1 MENVKIIG
9 CGYAYGSN
17 CVTNDMLKNVV
28 DTSDEWIQSRTG
40 IKQRTVSKNENTSDL
55 AIRAAKKAI
64 EENHIDKHEIS
75 LIIVATCTPDNV
87 TPSCACLV
95 QEALGLNEDPVMA
108 FDINAACSG
117 FIYALQCASRMLDK
131 GIALVIGAETL
142 SKILDWKDRNTCV
155 LFGDGAGAVLI
166 KRCNDGSNMT
176 FYARSKGDK
185 DKALY
190 CAGRSLQPEL
200 KNIAQEKPY
209 LSMNGREVFR
219 FAIRSMPDAMSVDSI
234 DLMIPHQA
242 NIRILEYVS
251 KKMKFPMDKMF
262 INLDQFGNTS
272 AASVPLA
279 LGQAWQQNKIKE
291 NMNLVLVL
299 Y

>member
-40 IKQRTVSKNENTSDL
+40 IKQRTVSENENTSVL

-166 KRCNDGSNMT
+166 KRCDDGSNMT

-190 CAGRSLQPEL
+190 CAGRSLQ
-200 KNIAQEKPY
+200 
-209 LSMNGREVFR
+209 
-219 FAIRSMPDAMSVDSI
+219 
-234 DLMIPHQA
+234 
-242 NIRILEYVS
+242 
-251 KKMKFPMDKMF
+251 
-262 INLDQFGNTS
+262 
-272 AASVPLA
+272 
-279 LGQAWQQNKIKE
+279 QN
-291 NMNLVLVL
+291 
-299 Y
+299 